1 MQLFPQLGEY
11 LADFILTFIAVEQQ
25 MEFIAGNPGTQGI
38 LWCIVCEASACLSD
52 ILIAPVMSIGI
63 IGILEVVHVQHK
75 QGSMLQLFWFGEKCF
90 AFPLECLTVVE
101 PGQRIIISFMLDAEP
116 FKGGHRDVLDQSE
129 LSLAFLPD
137 LQTEVTGF
145 SVWP

>member
-1 MQLFPQLGEY
+1 MLDLIHGKVRILFQSIQLCAILRIPCDAAGNAQVQYLAIRKRNRLLVQLFPQLGEY

-52 ILIAPVMSIGI
+52 ILIAPVMPIGI

-75 QGSMLQLFWFGEKCF
+75 QGSMLQLFWFGEK
-90 AFPLECLTVVE
+90 
-101 PGQRIIISFMLDAEP
+101 
-116 FKGGHRDVLDQSE
+116 
-129 LSLAFLPD
+129 
-137 LQTEVTGF
+137 
-145 SVWP
+145 